1 MIPGFTS
8 RAYAALAAVAVLA
21 ANPSAQHVAHD
32 FAEAQRANQAALRHF
47 TWKSRTELRI
57 DGEVKQVRL
66 EQVRFALDGQLQKT
80 AIGGESAATASRP
93 TVPGPAGALK
103 KRIVARKAEALTST
117 LADLAHLAESYA
129 HLSPERRQT
138 FASRAVASPDGAVV
152 GALRLSGRDV
162 VMPGDRLTAWI
173 DPASGVPRRVEIA
186 TFHDGQAVT
195 IATDYRRLPAGLTY
209 QARSVLRYPTQGL
222 DVTVETFDYE
232 HASN

>member
-21 ANPSAQHVAHD
+21 ANPSAQPVAHD
-32 FAEAQRANQAALRHF
+32 FAEAQRANQAALRQF

-66 EQVRFALDGQLQKT
+66 EQVRFALDGHVQKT
-80 AIGGESAATASRP
+80 AIGGESAAAASRP
-93 TVPGPAGALK
+93 AVPGPAGALK
-103 KRIVARKAEALTST
+103 TRIVARKTESLKAT
-117 LADLAHLAESYA
+117 LAELGRLAESYA

-138 FASRAVASPDGAVV
+138 LASRAVVSPDAVE
-152 GALRLSGRDV
+152 GALRLTGRDL
-162 VMPGDRLTAWI
+162 VMPGDRFTGWI
-173 DPASGVPRRVEIA
+173 DPTSGVFRRVEIA

-209 QARSVLRYPTQGL
+209 QARSVLRYPAERL
-222 DVTVETFDYE
+222 DITVETFEYE
-232 HASN
+232 RVSN